1 MDVFFRSVVGK
12 LWMTIIAL
20 FALVLTIFSLLIVQS
35 FDSFYS
41 NRQTKNLQELAEGLS
56 SGLSASENIQGALE
70 MAATFGVVH
79 HTGMVVLDDQKNV
92 VGKSE
97 GKGLPAIPVNEL
109 LATPEL
115 KLQDA
120 LAGKHPAPQRL
131 YLPVGSG
138 DQKNPS
144 ANVQMI
150 VVAVPM
156 EYSVGKHGSVV
167 MYQAIEDFDDTVN
180 EVRFLIFVVGVIAF
194 VSTTVFAFF
203 LSSRITIPLRQMK
216 ETAHRIAEGDF
227 HAEIPIRTADETG
240 ELAASFNTMA
250 TRLNQLVDALSKEKE
265 QLAIVL
271 RSMVDGVV
279 MLDAEGKI
287 ALTNPP
293 AERFLRDWKFQYSD
307 EAVPLYSIYQQVVQT
322 GQEVTEDIPLQG
334 RIWTLVMVPVNDRE
348 QIRGAV
354 AALRDMTQ
362 ERKLDKMRNDFVA
375 NVSHELRT
383 PLSMLQG
390 YSEAIVD
397 DIVTTPEEHKELA
410 QIIYDESVR
419 MTKLVNELLSLAR
432 MEAGH
437 VELFRE
443 TLELRPYME
452 RIQRKFTNLAR
463 ERDIQLLLEIS
474 TSHSTVNIDPDRM
487 EQVLTNLID
496 NALRHTPSKGS
507 VTIRARGDKTLLLEI
522 SDTGSGIP
530 QEDLPF
536 VFERF
541 YKADKAR
548 TRGRVG
554 GTGLGLAIAK
564 NLVEAHGGTI
574 SVQSKVGEG
583 TTFTIALMLQ
593 TKTNRS
599 VERNDQDDLI

>member
-1 MDVFFRSVVGK
+1 MDVIFRSVVGK

-20 FALVLTIFSLLIVQS
+20 FALVLTIFSLLLVQS

-41 NRQTKNLQELAEGLS
+41 NRQSKNLHDLADGIAVGLAQS
-56 SGLSASENIQGALE
+56 PDMTAAME
-70 MAATFGVVH
+70 MASRFGLVH
-79 HTGMVVLDDQKNV
+79 HTGMVILDEK
-92 VGKSE
+92 GKQVSMSE
-97 GKGLPAIPVNEL
+97 GAGLPRIPIDL
-109 LATPEL
+109 L
-115 KLQDA
+115 LQNPALGLTDA
-120 LAGKHPAPQRL
+120 LAGKHPATKTI
-131 YLPVGSG
+131 YIDVN
-138 DQKNPS
+138 KS
-144 ANVQMI
+144 ADRTNNKHELLA
-150 VVAVPM
+150 VAVPLEM
-156 EYSVGKHGSVV
+156 AAGKTGAVV
-167 MYQAIEDFDDTVN
+167 MYQAIEDFDDTVR
-180 EVRFLIFVVGVIAF
+180 EVRFLIFVVGVIGF

-203 LSSRITIPLRQMK
+203 LSSRIATPLRQMK

-227 HAEIPIRTADETG
+227 HAEIPIRTQDETG

-250 TRLNQLVDALSKEKE
+250 SKLNQLVDALSKEKE
-265 QLAIVL
+265 QLASVL

-279 MLDAEGKI
+279 MIDANGKL
-287 ALTNPP
+287 AVTNPP
-293 AERFLRDWKFQYSD
+293 AERFLRDWDFEHSD
-307 EAVPLYSIYQQVVQT
+307 EPVPLFPFYQQVLQT
-322 GQEVTEDIPLQG
+322 GQEVIEDIPVQG
-334 RIWTLVMVPVNDRE
+334 RIWSVVMVPLNDKD

-354 AALRDMTQ
+354 AVLRDITQ

-397 DIVTTPEEHKELA
+397 DIVATPEEHKELA
-410 QIIYDESVR
+410 QIIYDESAR

-437 VELFRE
+437 VELFQE
-443 TLELRPYME
+443 TMELRPYLE

-463 ERDIQLLLEIS
+463 EREILLFLEIS
-474 TSHSTVNIDPDRM
+474 TTHTHVLIDPDRM

-496 NALRHTPSKGS
+496 NALRHTPSGGS
-507 VTIRARGDKTLLLEI
+507 VTIRARGDKTLLVEI

-548 TRGRVG
+548 TRGRLG

-574 SVQSKVGEG
+574 SVQSKLGEG
-583 TTFTIALMLQ
+583 TTFTIALMLH
-593 TKTNRS
+593 KNK
-599 VERNDQDDLI
+599 

>member
-1 MDVFFRSVVGK
+1 
-12 LWMTIIAL
+12 MTIIAL
-20 FALVLTIFSLLIVQS
+20 FALVLTIFSLLLVQS

-41 NRQTKNLQELAEGLS
+41 NRQSKNLHDLADGIAVGLAQS
-56 SGLSASENIQGALE
+56 PDMTAAME
-70 MAATFGVVH
+70 MASRFGLVH
-79 HTGMVVLDDQKNV
+79 HTGMVILDEK
-92 VGKSE
+92 GKQVSMSE
-97 GKGLPAIPVNEL
+97 GAGLPRIPIDL
-109 LATPEL
+109 L
-115 KLQDA
+115 LQNPALGLTDA
-120 LAGKHPAPQRL
+120 LAGKHPATKTI
-131 YLPVGSG
+131 YIEVN
-138 DQKNPS
+138 KS
-144 ANVQMI
+144 ADRTNNKHELLA
-150 VVAVPM
+150 VAVPLEM
-156 EYSVGKHGSVV
+156 AAGKTGAVV
-167 MYQAIEDFDDTVN
+167 MYQAIEDFDDTVR
-180 EVRFLIFVVGVIAF
+180 EVRFLIFVVGVIGF

-203 LSSRITIPLRQMK
+203 LSSRIATPLRQMK

-227 HAEIPIRTADETG
+227 HAEIPIRTQDETG

-250 TRLNQLVDALSKEKE
+250 SKLNQLVDALSKEKE
-265 QLAIVL
+265 QLASVL

-279 MLDAEGKI
+279 MIDANGKL
-287 ALTNPP
+287 AVTNPP
-293 AERFLRDWKFQYSD
+293 AERFLRDWDFEHSD
-307 EAVPLYSIYQQVVQT
+307 EPVPLFPFYQQVLQT
-322 GQEVTEDIPLQG
+322 GQEVTEDIPVQG
-334 RIWTLVMVPVNDRE
+334 RIWSVVMVPLNDKD

-354 AALRDMTQ
+354 AVLRDITQ

-397 DIVTTPEEHKELA
+397 DIVATPEEHKELA
-410 QIIYDESVR
+410 QIIYDESAR

-437 VELFRE
+437 VELFQE
-443 TLELRPYME
+443 TMELRPYLE

-463 ERDIQLLLEIS
+463 EREIHLFLEIS
-474 TSHSTVNIDPDRM
+474 TTYTHVLIDPDRM

-496 NALRHTPSKGS
+496 NALRHTPSGGS
-507 VTIRARGDKTLLLEI
+507 VTIRARGDKTLLVEI

-548 TRGRVG
+548 TRGRLG

-574 SVQSKVGEG
+574 SVQSKLGEG
-583 TTFTIALMLQ
+583 TTFTIALIMH
-593 TKTNRS
+593 KNK
-599 VERNDQDDLI
+599 

>member
-1 MDVFFRSVVGK
+1 MDVIFRSVVGK

-20 FALVLTIFSLLIVQS
+20 FALVLTIFSLLLVQS

-41 NRQTKNLQELAEGLS
+41 NRQTKNLQELAEGLTK
-56 SGLSASENIQGALE
+56 GLEASEDKLEALE
-70 MAATFGVVH
+70 MASTFSLVH
-79 HTGMVVLDDQKNV
+79 HTGMVVLDKDSQV
-92 VGKSE
+92 IGKSE
-97 GKGLPAIPVNEL
+97 GVGLPDIPVEQLLKDQEL
-109 LATPEL
+109 HLA
-115 KLQDA
+115 DA
-120 LAGKHPAPQRL
+120 LAGKHPAPQRI
-131 YLPVGSG
+131 YLPVASNNSN
-138 DQKNPS
+138 DHMNS
-144 ANVQMI
+144 VQMLA
-150 VVAVPM
+150 VAVPL
-156 EYSVGKHGSVV
+156 EVTPGNPGAVV

-180 EVRFLIFVVGVIAF
+180 EVRFLIFIVGVIAF

-227 HAEIPIRTADETG
+227 HAEVPIKTTDETG

-250 TRLNQLVDALSKEKE
+250 SKLNQLVDALSKEKE
-265 QLAIVL
+265 QLASVL

-279 MLDAEGKI
+279 MIDVNGKI
-287 ALTNPP
+287 AVTNPP
-293 AERFLRDWKFQYSD
+293 AERFLRDWEFEHKD
-307 EAVPLYSIYQQVVQT
+307 EQVPLFAFYQQVVQT
-322 GQEVTEDIPLQG
+322 GQEVREDIPVQG
-334 RIWTLVMVPVNDRE
+334 RIWALVMVPLNDRE

-354 AALRDMTQ
+354 AVLRDITQ

-397 DIVTTPEEHKELA
+397 DIATTPEEHKELA

-437 VELFRE
+437 VELFQE
-443 TLELRPYME
+443 IVELRPYLE

-463 ERDIQLLLEIS
+463 ERGISLLLEMT
-474 TSHSTVNIDPDRM
+474 TSHREVYIDPDRM

-496 NALRHTPSKGS
+496 NALRHTPSGGS
-507 VTIRARGDKTLLLEI
+507 VTIRARGDKTLLIEI

-554 GTGLGLAIAK
+554 GTGLGLAIAR
-564 NLVEAHGGTI
+564 NIVEAHGGTI
-574 SVQSKVGEG
+574 GVQSKLGEG
-583 TTFTIALMLQ
+583 TTFTIAMTEQ
-593 TKTNRS
+593 AKN
-599 VERNDQDDLI
+599 N

>member
-20 FALVLTIFSLLIVQS
+20 FALLLTIFSLLIVQS
-35 FDSFYS
+35 FDSFYT
-41 NRQTKNLQELAEGLS
+41 NRQTQNLQELAEGLS
-56 SGLSASENIQGALE
+56 SELAESKDTQGALE
-70 MAATFGVVH
+70 LAATFGVVH
-79 HTGMVVLDDQKNV
+79 HSGLVVLNDQRQV
-92 VGKSE
+92 IGKSE
-97 GKGLPAIPVNEL
+97 GKGLPAIPLDVL
-109 LATPEL
+109 LAAPEL
-115 KLQDA
+115 KLQEA
-120 LAGKHPAPQRL
+120 LAGKHPAPERI
-131 YLPVGSG
+131 YLPIGSS

-144 ANVQMI
+144 ANVQI
-150 VVAVPM
+150 IAVAVPM
-156 EYSVGKHGSVV
+156 EYPPGKHGSVV

-180 EVRFLIFVVGVIAF
+180 EMRFLIFVVGVIAF

-203 LSSRITIPLRQMK
+203 LSSRITIPLLRMK

-227 HAEIPIRTADETG
+227 HAEIPIRTTDELG

-250 TRLNQLVDALSKEKE
+250 ARLNQLVDALSKEKE
-265 QLAIVL
+265 QLASVL

-279 MLDAEGKI
+279 MIDAEGRI
-287 ALTNPP
+287 ALANPP
-293 AERFLRDWKFQYSD
+293 AERFLRDWEFEHPD
-307 EAVPLYSIYQQVVQT
+307 EPVPLFSLYQQVVQF

-334 RIWTLVMVPVNDRE
+334 RIWALVMVPVNDRV

-397 DIVTTPEEHKELA
+397 DIATTPEEHKELA
-410 QIIYDESVR
+410 RIIYDESVR

-432 MEAGH
+432 MEAGY

-443 TLELRPYME
+443 SVELRPYLE

-463 ERDIQLLLEIS
+463 ESEIHLLLDMS
-474 TSHSTVNIDPDRM
+474 TSHNVVQIDPDRM

-507 VTIRARGDKTLLLEI
+507 VTIRARGNKTLLLEI

-564 NLVEAHGGTI
+564 NIVEAHGGTI
-574 SVQSKVGEG
+574 SVQSKAGEG
-583 TTFTIALMLQ
+583 TTFTIVLMLQ

-599 VERNDQDDLI
+599 VERNDQDDLV

>member
-1 MDVFFRSVVGK
+1 MDVIFRSVVGK

-20 FALVLTIFSLLIVQS
+20 FALVLTIFSLLLVQS

-41 NRQTKNLQELAEGLS
+41 NRQSKNLHDLADGIAVGLAQS
-56 SGLSASENIQGALE
+56 PDMTAAME
-70 MAATFGVVH
+70 MASRFGLVH
-79 HTGMVVLDDQKNV
+79 HTGMIILDEKGKQ
-92 VGKSE
+92 VGMSE
-97 GKGLPAIPVNEL
+97 GAGLPRIPVDL
-109 LATPEL
+109 L
-115 KLQDA
+115 LQNPALGLTDA
-120 LAGKHPAPQRL
+120 LAGKHPATKTIYIDMNKSVDRTSNKHEL
-131 YLPVGSG
+131 L
-138 DQKNPS
+138 
-144 ANVQMI
+144 A
-150 VVAVPM
+150 VAVPLEM
-156 EYSVGKHGSVV
+156 AAGKTGAVV
-167 MYQAIEDFDDTVN
+167 MYQAIEDFDDTVR
-180 EVRFLIFVVGVIAF
+180 EVRFLIFVVGVIGF

-203 LSSRITIPLRQMK
+203 LSSRIATPLRQMK

-227 HAEIPIRTADETG
+227 HAEIPIRTQDETG

-250 TRLNQLVDALSKEKE
+250 SKLNQLVDALSKEKE
-265 QLAIVL
+265 QLASVL

-279 MLDAEGKI
+279 MIDANGKL
-287 ALTNPP
+287 AVTNPP
-293 AERFLRDWKFQYSD
+293 AERFLRDWDFEHSD
-307 EAVPLYSIYQQVVQT
+307 EPVPLFPFYQQVLQT
-322 GQEVTEDIPLQG
+322 GQEVTEDIPVQG
-334 RIWTLVMVPVNDRE
+334 RIWSVVMVPLNDKD

-354 AALRDMTQ
+354 AVLRDITQ

-397 DIVTTPEEHKELA
+397 DIVATPEEHKELA
-410 QIIYDESVR
+410 KIIYDESAR

-437 VELFRE
+437 VELFQE
-443 TLELRPYME
+443 TMELRPYLE

-463 ERDIQLLLEIS
+463 EREIHLFLEIS
-474 TSHSTVNIDPDRM
+474 TTHTHVLIDPDRM

-496 NALRHTPSKGS
+496 NALRHTPSGGS
-507 VTIRARGDKTLLLEI
+507 VTIRARGDKTLLVEI

-548 TRGRVG
+548 TRGRLG

-574 SVQSKVGEG
+574 SVQSKLGEG
-583 TTFTIALMLQ
+583 TTFTIALMLH
-593 TKTNRS
+593 KNK
-599 VERNDQDDLI
+599 

>member
-1 MDVFFRSVVGK
+1 MDVYFRSVVGK

-35 FDSFYS
+35 FDSFYT

-56 SGLSASENIQGALE
+56 NGLSASEDTQRALE

-79 HTGMVVLDDQKNV
+79 HTGMVVLDNQKKV
-92 VGKSE
+92 IGTSE
-97 GKGLPAIPVNEL
+97 GKGLPPIPIDQL
-109 LATPEL
+109 LAAPEL
-115 KLQDA
+115 RLQDA
-120 LAGKHPAPQRL
+120 LAGKHPAPERI
-131 YLPVGSG
+131 YLPVGG
-138 DQKNPS
+138 GGQNNPN
-144 ANVQMI
+144 ANIQI
-150 VVAVPM
+150 LAVAVPM
-156 EYSVGKHGSVV
+156 KSAAAQYGSVV

-194 VSTTVFAFF
+194 ISTTVFAFF

-227 HAEIPIRTADETG
+227 HAEIPIRTTDELG

-265 QLAIVL
+265 QLASVL

-279 MLDAEGKI
+279 MIDTEGKI

-293 AERFLRDWKFQYSD
+293 AERFLRDWKYEHPS
-307 EAVPLYSIYQQVVQT
+307 EPIPLFSIYQQVVQT

-334 RIWTLVMVPVNDRE
+334 RIWALVMVPVNDRE

-397 DIVTTPEEHKELA
+397 DFATTPEEHKELA

-443 TLELRPYME
+443 TVELRPYME

-463 ERDIQLLLEIS
+463 ERDIHLLLDMA
-474 TSHSTVNIDPDRM
+474 TTHSEVNIDPDRM

-496 NALRHTPSKGS
+496 NALRHTPASGS
-507 VTIRARGDKTLLLEI
+507 VTIRARGEKDKTLLLEI

-554 GTGLGLAIAK
+554 GTGLGLAIAR

-574 SVQSKVGEG
+574 NVQSKLGEG
-583 TTFTIALMLQ
+583 TTFTIALPVQ
-593 TKTNRS
+593 AKTK
-599 VERNDQDDLI
+599 

>member
-1 MDVFFRSVVGK
+1 MDVIFRSVVGK

-20 FALVLTIFSLLIVQS
+20 FALVLTIFSLLLVQS

-41 NRQTKNLQELAEGLS
+41 NRQSKNLHDLADGIAVGLAQS
-56 SGLSASENIQGALE
+56 PDMTAAME
-70 MAATFGVVH
+70 MASRFGLVH
-79 HTGMVVLDDQKNV
+79 HTGMVILDEK
-92 VGKSE
+92 GKQVSMSE
-97 GKGLPAIPVNEL
+97 GAGLPRIPINL
-109 LATPEL
+109 L
-115 KLQDA
+115 LQNPALGLTDA
-120 LAGKHPAPQRL
+120 LAGKHPATKTI
-131 YLPVGSG
+131 YIDVN
-138 DQKNPS
+138 KS
-144 ANVQMI
+144 ADRTNNKHELLA
-150 VVAVPM
+150 VAVPLEM
-156 EYSVGKHGSVV
+156 GAGKTGAVV
-167 MYQAIEDFDDTVN
+167 MYQAIEDFDDTVR
-180 EVRFLIFVVGVIAF
+180 EVRFLIFVVGVIGF

-203 LSSRITIPLRQMK
+203 LSSRIATPLRQMK

-227 HAEIPIRTADETG
+227 HAEIPIRTQDETG

-250 TRLNQLVDALSKEKE
+250 SKLNQLVDALSKEKE
-265 QLAIVL
+265 QLASVL

-279 MLDAEGKI
+279 MIDANGKL
-287 ALTNPP
+287 AVTNPP
-293 AERFLRDWKFQYSD
+293 AERFLRDWDFEHSD
-307 EAVPLYSIYQQVVQT
+307 EPVPLFPFYQQVLQT
-322 GQEVTEDIPLQG
+322 GQEVTEDIPVQG
-334 RIWTLVMVPVNDRE
+334 RIWSVVMVPLNDKD

-354 AALRDMTQ
+354 AVLRDITQ

-397 DIVTTPEEHKELA
+397 DIVATPEEHKELA
-410 QIIYDESVR
+410 QIIYDESAR

-437 VELFRE
+437 VELFQE
-443 TLELRPYME
+443 TMELRPYLE

-463 ERDIQLLLEIS
+463 EREIHLFLEIS
-474 TSHSTVNIDPDRM
+474 TTHTHVLIDPDRM

-496 NALRHTPSKGS
+496 NALRHTPSGGS
-507 VTIRARGDKTLLLEI
+507 VTIRARGDKTLLVEI

-548 TRGRVG
+548 TRGRLG

-574 SVQSKVGEG
+574 SVQSKLGEG
-583 TTFTIALMLQ
+583 TTFTIALMLH
-593 TKTNRS
+593 KNK
-599 VERNDQDDLI
+599 

>member
-1 MDVFFRSVVGK
+1 MDVIFRSVVGK

-20 FALVLTIFSLLIVQS
+20 FALVLTIFSLLLVQS

-41 NRQTKNLQELAEGLS
+41 NRQSKNLHDLADGIAVGLAQS
-56 SGLSASENIQGALE
+56 PDMTAAME
-70 MAATFGVVH
+70 MASRFGLVH
-79 HTGMVVLDDQKNV
+79 HTGMVILDEK
-92 VGKSE
+92 GKQVSMSE
-97 GKGLPAIPVNEL
+97 GAGLPRIPVDL
-109 LATPEL
+109 L
-115 KLQDA
+115 LQNPALGLTDA
-120 LAGKHPAPQRL
+120 LAGKHPATKTI
-131 YLPVGSG
+131 YIDVN
-138 DQKNPS
+138 KS
-144 ANVQMI
+144 ADRTNNKHELLA
-150 VVAVPM
+150 VAVPLEM
-156 EYSVGKHGSVV
+156 AAGKTGAVV
-167 MYQAIEDFDDTVN
+167 MYQAIEDFDDTVR
-180 EVRFLIFVVGVIAF
+180 EVRFLIFVVGVIGF

-203 LSSRITIPLRQMK
+203 LSSRIATPLRQMK

-227 HAEIPIRTADETG
+227 HAEIPIRTQDETG

-250 TRLNQLVDALSKEKE
+250 SKLNQLVDALSKEKE
-265 QLAIVL
+265 QLASVL

-279 MLDAEGKI
+279 MIDANGKL
-287 ALTNPP
+287 AVTNPP
-293 AERFLRDWKFQYSD
+293 AERFLRDWDFEHSD
-307 EAVPLYSIYQQVVQT
+307 EPVPLFPFYQQVLQT
-322 GQEVTEDIPLQG
+322 GQEVTEDIPVQG
-334 RIWTLVMVPVNDRE
+334 RIWSVVMVPLNDKD

-354 AALRDMTQ
+354 AVLRDITQ

-397 DIVTTPEEHKELA
+397 DIVATPEEHKELA
-410 QIIYDESVR
+410 QIIYDESAR

-437 VELFRE
+437 VELFQE
-443 TLELRPYME
+443 TMELRPYLE

-463 ERDIQLLLEIS
+463 EREIHLFLETS
-474 TSHSTVNIDPDRM
+474 TTHTHVLIDPDRM

-496 NALRHTPSKGS
+496 NALRHTPSGGS
-507 VTIRARGDKTLLLEI
+507 VTIRARGDKTLLVEI

-548 TRGRVG
+548 TRGRLG

-574 SVQSKVGEG
+574 SVQSKLGEG
-583 TTFTIALMLQ
+583 TTFTIALMLH
-593 TKTNRS
+593 KNK
-599 VERNDQDDLI
+599 

>member
-1 MDVFFRSVVGK
+1 
-12 LWMTIIAL
+12 MTIIAL

-35 FDSFYS
+35 FDTFYN

-56 SGLSASENIQGALE
+56 SGLAASEDKRSALE
-70 MAATFGVVH
+70 MASTFGTVH
-79 HTGMVVLDDQKNV
+79 HTGMLIVDENSNV

-97 GKGLPAIPVNEL
+97 SKGLPVIPVDQL
-109 LATPEL
+109 LHTPEL
-115 KLQDA
+115 KLTDA
-120 LAGKHPAPQRL
+120 LSGKHPAPARI
-131 YLPVGSG
+131 YLQVGSA
-138 DQKNPS
+138 DPS
-144 ANVQMI
+144 ERSENVPI
-150 VVAVPM
+150 LAVAVPM
-156 EYSVGKHGSVV
+156 EIVEGKKGSVI

-250 TRLNQLVDALSKEKE
+250 SRLNELVEALSKEKE
-265 QLAIVL
+265 QLASVL

-279 MLDAEGKI
+279 MIDGQGKI

-293 AERFLRDWKFQYSD
+293 AERFLRDWAYEHPD
-307 EAVPLYSIYQQVVQT
+307 EPVPLFSFYQQVFQS
-322 GQEVTEDIPLQG
+322 GQEVAEDIPVQG
-334 RIWTLVMVPVNDRE
+334 RIWAIVMVPLNDRE

-354 AALRDMTQ
+354 AVLRDMTQ

-397 DIVTTPEEHKELA
+397 DIVATPEEHKELA

-437 VELFRE
+437 VELLQE
-443 TLELRPYME
+443 TLEMRPYLE

-463 ERDIQLLLEIS
+463 EREINLFLEMS
-474 TSHSTVNIDPDRM
+474 TSHKQVFIDPDRM

-496 NALRHTPSKGS
+496 NALRHTPSQGS
-507 VTIRARGDKTLLLEI
+507 VTIRARGDKALLLEI

-564 NLVEAHGGTI
+564 NIVEAHGGTI
-574 SVQSKVGEG
+574 SVQSKLGEG
-583 TTFTIALMLQ
+583 TTFTIVLMPQ
-593 TKTNRS
+593 TKNK
-599 VERNDQDDLI
+599 

>member
-1 MDVFFRSVVGK
+1 MDVIFRSVVGK

-20 FALVLTIFSLLIVQS
+20 FALVLTIFSLLLVQS

-41 NRQTKNLQELAEGLS
+41 NRQSKNLHDLADGIAIGLAQS
-56 SGLSASENIQGALE
+56 PDMTAAME
-70 MAATFGVVH
+70 MASRFGLVH
-79 HTGMVVLDDQKNV
+79 HTGMVILDEKGKQ
-92 VGKSE
+92 VGMSE
-97 GKGLPAIPVNEL
+97 GAGLPRIPVEQL
-109 LATPEL
+109 LQNPALGLP
-115 KLQDA
+115 DA
-120 LAGKHPAPQRL
+120 LAGKHPAPKTI
-131 YLPVGSG
+131 YIDVE
-138 DQKNPS
+138 NS
-144 ANVQMI
+144 ADHTNNKHELLA
-150 VVAVPM
+150 VAVPLEM
-156 EYSVGKHGSVV
+156 AAGKTGAVV
-167 MYQAIEDFDDTVN
+167 MYQAIEDFDDTVS
-180 EVRFLIFVVGVIAF
+180 EVRFLIFVVGVIGF

-203 LSSRITIPLRQMK
+203 LSSRLTIPLRQMK

-227 HAEIPIRTADETG
+227 HAEIPIRTQDETG

-250 TRLNQLVDALSKEKE
+250 SKLNQLVDALSKEKE
-265 QLAIVL
+265 QLASVL

-279 MLDAEGKI
+279 MIDANGKL
-287 ALTNPP
+287 AVTNPP
-293 AERFLRDWKFQYSD
+293 AERFLRDWNFEHLD
-307 EAVPLYSIYQQVVQT
+307 EPVPLFSFYQQVLQT
-322 GQEVTEDIPLQG
+322 GQEVTEDIPVQG
-334 RIWTLVMVPVNDRE
+334 RIWSVVMVPLNDRD

-354 AALRDMTQ
+354 AVLRDITQ

-397 DIVTTPEEHKELA
+397 DIVATPEEHKELA
-410 QIIYDESVR
+410 QIIYDESAR

-437 VELFRE
+437 VELFQE
-443 TLELRPYME
+443 TMELRPYLE

-463 ERDIQLLLEIS
+463 EREIHLFLEIS
-474 TSHSTVNIDPDRM
+474 TTHTHVLIDPDRM

-496 NALRHTPSKGS
+496 NALRHTPSGGS
-507 VTIRARGDKTLLLEI
+507 VTIRARGDKTLLVEI

-548 TRGRVG
+548 TRGRLG

-574 SVQSKVGEG
+574 SVQSKLGEG
-583 TTFTIALMLQ
+583 TTFTIALMLH
-593 TKTNRS
+593 KNK
-599 VERNDQDDLI
+599 

>member
-1 MDVFFRSVVGK
+1 MDVIFRSVVGK

-20 FALVLTIFSLLIVQS
+20 FALVLTIFSLLLVQS

-41 NRQTKNLQELAEGLS
+41 NRQSKNLHDLADGIAIGLAQS
-56 SGLSASENIQGALE
+56 PDMTAAME
-70 MAATFGVVH
+70 MASRFGLVH
-79 HTGMVVLDDQKNV
+79 HTGMVILDEAGKQ
-92 VGKSE
+92 VGMSE
-97 GKGLPAIPVNEL
+97 GAGLPRIPVEQL
-109 LATPEL
+109 LQNPALRLP
-115 KLQDA
+115 DA
-120 LAGKHPAPQRL
+120 LAGKHPAPKTI
-131 YLPVGSG
+131 YI
-138 DQKNPS
+138 
-144 ANVQMI
+144 NVENSTDHTNNKHEMLA
-150 VVAVPM
+150 VAVPL
-156 EYSVGKHGSVV
+156 EIAAGKTGAVV
-167 MYQAIEDFDDTVN
+167 MYQAIEDFDDTVS
-180 EVRFLIFVVGVIAF
+180 EVRFLIFVVGVIGF

-203 LSSRITIPLRQMK
+203 LSSRLTIPLRQMK

-227 HAEIPIRTADETG
+227 HAEIPIRTQDETG

-250 TRLNQLVDALSKEKE
+250 SKLNQLVDALSKEKE
-265 QLAIVL
+265 QLASVL

-279 MLDAEGKI
+279 MIDVSGKL
-287 ALTNPP
+287 AVTNPP
-293 AERFLRDWKFQYSD
+293 AERFLRDWDFEHSD
-307 EAVPLYSIYQQVVQT
+307 EPVPLFLFYQQVLQT
-322 GQEVTEDIPLQG
+322 GQEVTEDIPVQG
-334 RIWTLVMVPVNDRE
+334 RIWSVVMVPLNDRD

-354 AALRDMTQ
+354 AVLRDITQ

-397 DIVTTPEEHKELA
+397 DIVATPEEHKELA
-410 QIIYDESVR
+410 QIIYDESAR

-437 VELFRE
+437 VELFQE
-443 TLELRPYME
+443 TMELRPYLE

-463 ERDIQLLLEIS
+463 EREIHLFLEVS
-474 TSHSTVNIDPDRM
+474 TTHTHVFIDPDRM

-496 NALRHTPSKGS
+496 NALRHTPSGGS
-507 VTIRARGDKTLLLEI
+507 VTIRARGDKTLLVEI

-548 TRGRVG
+548 TRGRLG

-574 SVQSKVGEG
+574 SVQSKLGEG
-583 TTFTIALMLQ
+583 TTFTIAMMLH
-593 TKTNRS
+593 KNK
-599 VERNDQDDLI
+599 

>member
-1 MDVFFRSVVGK
+1 
-12 LWMTIIAL
+12 MTIIAL

-56 SGLSASENIQGALE
+56 SGLSASENSEGALK

-79 HTGMVVLDDQKNV
+79 HTGMIVLDERKNV
-92 VGKSE
+92 MGKSE
-97 GKGLPAIPVNEL
+97 GKGLPDIPVNVL
-109 LATPEL
+109 LESPEL
-115 KLQDA
+115 RVQDA
-120 LAGKHPAPQRL
+120 IAGKHPAPERL
-131 YLPVGSG
+131 YLPVGTG
-138 DQKNPS
+138 DPKNPNTS
-144 ANVQMI
+144 VQI
-150 VVAVPM
+150 IAVAVPM
-156 EYSVGKHGSVV
+156 EYSAGKHGSVV

-227 HAEIPIRTADETG
+227 HAEIPIRTTDELG

-307 EAVPLYSIYQQVVQT
+307 EQVPLYDIYQQVVQT

-397 DIVTTPEEHKELA
+397 DIVATPEEHKELA

-463 ERDIQLLLEIS
+463 ERDINLLLEMS
-474 TSHSTVNIDPDRM
+474 TSHKTVNIDPDRM

-583 TTFTIALMLQ
+583 TTFTIALMLH

-599 VERNDQDDLI
+599 VERDDQNHSF

>member
-20 FALVLTIFSLLIVQS
+20 FALVLTIFSLLLVQS
-35 FDSFYS
+35 FDSFY
-41 NRQTKNLQELAEGLS
+41 NARQTKNLQELAEGLS
-56 SGLSASENIQGALE
+56 TGLAASKDKQTALE
-70 MAATFGVVH
+70 MASTFGLVH
-79 HTGMVVLDDQKNV
+79 HTGMIVLDEKREV

-97 GKGLPAIPVNEL
+97 GKGLPEIPVEQL
-109 LATPEL
+109 LSAPGL
-115 KLQDA
+115 KLDQA
-120 LAGKHPAPQRL
+120 LAGKHPAPDRL
-131 YLPVGSG
+131 YVQIDTAGSPDRSG
-138 DQKNPS
+138 NLQLL
-144 ANVQMI
+144 A
-150 VVAVPM
+150 VAVPL
-156 EYSVGKHGSVV
+156 EISAGKQGSVV
-167 MYQAIEDFDDTVN
+167 MYQAIEDFDDTVS
-180 EVRFLIFVVGVIAF
+180 EVRFLIFVVGVIGF

-227 HAEIPIRTADETG
+227 HAEIPIRTTDEMG
-240 ELAASFNTMA
+240 ELASSFNTMA
-250 TRLNQLVDALSKEKE
+250 SKLNQLVDALSKEKE
-265 QLAIVL
+265 QLASVL

-279 MLDAEGKI
+279 LIDEYGKI
-287 ALTNPP
+287 AVKNPP
-293 AERFLRDWKFQYSD
+293 AERFLRDWVYQNAD
-307 EAVPLYSIYQQVVQT
+307 EQVPLFSFYQKVQT
-322 GQEVTEDIPLQG
+322 GEEVIEDIPVQG
-334 RIWTLVMVPVNDRE
+334 RIWALVMVPLNDRN

-354 AALRDMTQ
+354 AVMRDITQ

-397 DIVTTPEEHKELA
+397 DIVATPEEHKELA
-410 QIIYDESVR
+410 KIIYDESVR

-437 VELFRE
+437 VELLQE
-443 TLELRPYME
+443 TLELRPYLE

-463 ERDIQLLLEIS
+463 ERDIHLLLEMS
-474 TSHSTVNIDPDRM
+474 TTHSHVHIDPDRM
-487 EQVLTNLID
+487 EQVLTNLVD
-496 NALRHTPSKGS
+496 NALRHTPSQGS
-507 VTIRARGDKTLLLEI
+507 VIIRARGDKTLLLEI

-548 TRGRVG
+548 TRGRLG

-564 NLVEAHGGTI
+564 NIVEAHGGTI
-574 SVQSKVGEG
+574 SVQSKLGEG

-593 TKTNRS
+593 SKNK
-599 VERNDQDDLI
+599 